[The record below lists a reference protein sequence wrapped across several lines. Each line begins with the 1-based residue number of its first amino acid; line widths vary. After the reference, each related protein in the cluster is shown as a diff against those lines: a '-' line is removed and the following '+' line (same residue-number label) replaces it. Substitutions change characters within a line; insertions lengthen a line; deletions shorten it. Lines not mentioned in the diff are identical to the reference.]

1 MCRKVFVDVNANF
14 KADGTI
20 IPLSIKWEDGTVYR
34 IDQVLKVCRA
44 ASLKAGGAGIR
55 YTCRIGNNITN
66 IFLEE
71 NAWFVEAKNSPKFVH

>member
-20 IPLSIKWEDGTVYR
+20 IPLSIKWEDGTVYT
-34 IDQVLKVCRA
+34 IDSIIKVCRA
-44 ASLKAGGAGIR
+44 AFLKAGGAGIR
-55 YTCRIGNNITN
+55 YTCRIGNSITN

-71 NAWFVEAKNSPKFVH
+71 NAWFVEAKK

>member
-20 IPLSIKWEDGTVYR
+20 IPLSIKWEDG
-34 IDQVLKVCRA
+34 
-44 ASLKAGGAGIR
+44 
-55 YTCRIGNNITN
+55 YTCRIEKNITN

-71 NAWFVEAKNSPKFVH
+71 NAWFIETKKIALNSCINRLT

>member
-1 MCRKVFVDVNANF
+1 MCRKVCVDVYANF

-71 NAWFVEAKNSPKFVH
+71 NAWFVEEKNSPKFVH

>member
-20 IPLSIKWEDGTVYR
+20 IPLSIKWEDGYNCQ
-34 IDQVLKVCRA
+34 IEK
-44 ASLKAGGAGIR
+44 
-55 YTCRIGNNITN
+55 NITN

-71 NAWFVEAKNSPKFVH
+71 NTWFVEAKK

>member
-34 IDQVLKVCRA
+34 IDQIIKVCRT

-55 YTCRIGNNITN
+55 YTCRIGNNITH

-71 NAWFVEAKNSPKFVH
+71 NAWSVEAKK

>member
-34 IDQVLKVCRA
+34 IDQVGIIAPWLKVYFLLLY
-44 ASLKAGGAGIR
+44 SP
-55 YTCRIGNNITN
+55 RI
-66 IFLEE
+66 L
-71 NAWFVEAKNSPKFVH
+71 

>member
-20 IPLSIKWEDGTVYR
+20 IPLSI
-34 IDQVLKVCRA
+34 
-44 ASLKAGGAGIR
+44 
-55 YTCRIGNNITN
+55 GNNITN

-71 NAWFVEAKNSPKFVH
+71 NAWFVEAKK

>member
-1 MCRKVFVDVNANF
+1 MCRKVFVDVYANY

-55 YTCRIGNNITN
+55 YTCRIGNKITN

-71 NAWFVEAKNSPKFVH
+71 NAWFVEAKK

>member
-1 MCRKVFVDVNANF
+1 MCRKVFVDVYANF

-34 IDQVLKVCRA
+34 IDQIIKVCRA

-71 NAWFVEAKNSPKFVH
+71 NAWFIEAKK

>member
-55 YTCRIGNNITN
+55 YTSRIGNNITN

-71 NAWFVEAKNSPKFVH
+71 NAWFVEAKK

>member
-1 MCRKVFVDVNANF
+1 MCRKVFVDVNVNF

-20 IPLSIKWEDGTVYR
+20 IPLIIKWEDGTIYR
-34 IDQVLKVCRA
+34 IDQVLKVCSA

-71 NAWFVEAKNSPKFVH
+71 NAWFVEAKK

>member
-1 MCRKVFVDVNANF
+1 MCRKVFVDVYANF

-20 IPLSIKWEDGTVYR
+20 IPLSIKWENGAVYR
-34 IDQVLKVCRA
+34 IDQIIKVCRA

-71 NAWFVEAKNSPKFVH
+71 NAWFVEAKK

>member
-1 MCRKVFVDVNANF
+1 MCRKVFVDVYANF
-14 KADGTI
+14 KAGGTI
-20 IPLSIKWEDGTVYR
+20 ITLSIKWEDGTVYR

-71 NAWFVEAKNSPKFVH
+71 NAWFVEAKK

>member
-44 ASLKAGGAGIR
+44 ASLKAEGAGIR

-71 NAWFVEAKNSPKFVH
+71 NAWFVEAKK

>member
-34 IDQVLKVCRA
+34 IDQVLKVCRT

-55 YTCRIGNNITN
+55 
-66 IFLEE
+66 
-71 NAWFVEAKNSPKFVH
+71 

>member
-34 IDQVLKVCRA
+34 IDQIIKVCRA

-71 NAWFVEAKNSPKFVH
+71 SAWLVEAKK

>member
-1 MCRKVFVDVNANF
+1 MCRKVFVDVYANY

-20 IPLSIKWEDGTVYR
+20 IPLSIKREDGTVYR

-71 NAWFVEAKNSPKFVH
+71 NAWFVKAKK